1 MEYYDNFRDRDT
13 RKILTSFFEVTISWK
28 DGVLEKKYYPGN
40 SNLSVDEMENIL
52 CYLYDT
58 VYRECEYTYSKLIM
72 RGEDTGYVQTLRI
85 LYTEYMGQYFSFD
98 FFPNQEI
105 HKLLYF
111 LENFIELP
119 VYS

>member
-1 MEYYDNFRDRDT
+1 MECYDNFRNRDT
-13 RKILTSFFEVTISWK
+13 EKNLTRFFEVSIAWK
-28 DGVLEKKYYPGN
+28 DGILEKNYYSGN
-40 SNLSVDEMENIL
+40 SNFSIDEMENIL
-52 CYLYDT
+52 YYLYDM
-58 VYRECEYTYSKLIM
+58 VYEECEYTYSKLIM
-72 RGEDTGYVQTLRI
+72 RCGDIEYVQTLRI
-85 LYTEYMGQYFSFD
+85 LYTEYMGQYFSFE